1 MFEDEPR
8 TCHQSAKKEKEKEK
22 YIFFIRVM
30 DFIHYKESLML
41 LRTYVAAFD
50 YLFYKDYISNK
61 KELIG

>member
-8 TCHQSAKKEKEKEK
+8 TSHQSAKKEKE
-22 YIFFIRVM
+22 IFFFIRVI

-61 KELIG
+61 KN